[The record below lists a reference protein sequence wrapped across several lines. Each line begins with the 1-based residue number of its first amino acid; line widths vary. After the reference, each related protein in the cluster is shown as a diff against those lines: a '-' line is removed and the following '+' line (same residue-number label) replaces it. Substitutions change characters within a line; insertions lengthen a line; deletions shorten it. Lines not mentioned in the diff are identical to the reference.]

1 MTLDSSDAASAP
13 DSAPAP
19 LARPGLVRPA
29 VVSGALVAVVIGA
42 GFAVGGH
49 WLAFGLWMLLGT
61 VLSLGN
67 AAMVLSTVT
76 ALTAEENPRKRPL
89 VLNTAV
95 RLAIFTVIALVI
107 AFLFRP
113 AGLGVV
119 FGLALTQVVLVL
131 HTVIPVMKG
140 LRQSS

>member
-1 MTLDSSDAASAP
+1 
-13 DSAPAP
+13 
-19 LARPGLVRPA
+19 LVRPA

>member
-1 MTLDSSDAASAP
+1 MTLDSRDAPSAP
-13 DSAPAP
+13 DSVPAP

-29 VVSGALVAVVIGA
+29 IVSGAIVAVVIGA

-76 ALTAEENPRKRPL
+76 ALTAEENPKKRPL

-107 AFLFRP
+107 AFFFRP